1 LVSILGGKWTTYRHM
16 AEQTIDAVEGILN
29 PACNG
34 SFVASKTH
42 DHLLAGA
49 SDYTPGFWQTLVHD
63 YKLNEAT
70 AQHLAEKFGTE
81 ARAVADLIKND
92 PSLALPMAEGAA
104 AIRAEIVYCSR
115 QEMACTVEDIL
126 AMMAAPVVASHLA
139 KEQAWSSQ
147 QESEATQEYI
157 QKIRRMYPG
166 AGAAVR

>member
-1 LVSILGGKWTTYRHM
+1 
-16 AEQTIDAVEGILN
+16 
-29 PACNG
+29 
-34 SFVASKTH
+34 
-42 DHLLAGA
+42 
-49 SDYTPGFWQTLVHD
+49 
-63 YKLNEAT
+63 
-70 AQHLAEKFGTE
+70 
-81 ARAVADLIKND
+81 
-92 PSLALPMAEGAA
+92 MAEGAA

-126 AMMAAPVVASHLA
+126 ARRTGLQFFSLAMAMMAAPVVASHLA